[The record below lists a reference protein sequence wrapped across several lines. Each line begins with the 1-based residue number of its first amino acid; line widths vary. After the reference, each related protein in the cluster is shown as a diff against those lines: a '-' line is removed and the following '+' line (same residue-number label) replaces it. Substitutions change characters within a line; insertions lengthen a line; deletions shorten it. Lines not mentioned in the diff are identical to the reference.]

1 MSQAT
6 ISEVGWQCIGSPLRK
21 EPVFPGDALTG
32 CHRGALMVKIGS
44 LSYACDEN
52 QELWK
57 ELNCFVEAESI

>member
-1 MSQAT
+1 
-6 ISEVGWQCIGSPLRK
+6 
-21 EPVFPGDALTG
+21 
-32 CHRGALMVKIGS
+32 MVKIGS